1 MSYLPISRT
10 ESALLVYVRQR
21 KTDRLLIS
29 FFGTVR
35 DFQSGVL
42 QASTHLGDGV
52 LHQRTLGIGMAWKP
66 QIPYLSSGRFQ

>member
-1 MSYLPISRT
+1 MSYLPLFRPA
-10 ESALLVYVRQR
+10 SALLAFLKQR
-21 KTDRLLIS
+21 KTNHLLS
-29 FFGTVR
+29 RFFGTVR